1 MDQKNTAIPTTQSGN
16 ASQRDWLLVLLA
28 ITILP
33 CVYYGERV
41 GLVLGVSLLSA
52 VVGTAAFRLI
62 RGIRDIPDLSCLTVG
77 MIVGLMLPVNVPL
90 FIPALAS
97 LFAVCVCRE
106 AFGGQ
111 HYVFHP
117 AAAGLA
123 LVTVLWP
130 ETVFSYY
137 DMKAGGGVTLWEGVC
152 TVTQSPAASL
162 KKGIVSD
169 LQPFDMLFG
178 RYAGPMGATAAVVI
192 VAGFLFLLV
201 RRRIDFRMPLGML
214 LTASAV
220 VTMVPVCLLS
230 SLIGQRLP
238 IWMRPPISVVLAA
251 ALLWLVHVWQPWLLR
266 TTGEVGC
273 LMAVGSVMLSHASDY
288 APGHVLMGT
297 LADSLG
303 AAFGFGAVAVIVG
316 GLRTLLAG
324 SVWWQQGD
332 VWGIVP
338 SEVAAQPFFG
348 LLLLGVLA
356 AALQKG
362 NQVRRKWAKRREE
375 S

>member
-77 MIVGLMLPVNVPL
+77 MMVGLMLPVNVPL

-220 VTMVPVCLLS
+220 AWFWPRIPLS
-230 SLIGQRLP
+230 SLTSLKSELLGGGILF
-238 IWMRPPISVVLAA
+238 VLCFMVTDPVTAPKTKEGRF
-251 ALLWLVHVWQPWLLR
+251 LLGLL
-266 TTGEVGC
+266 GGF
-273 LMAVGSVMLSHASDY
+273 L
-288 APGHVLMGT
+288 LMG
-297 LADSLG
+297 LQYGG
-303 AAFGFGAVAVIVG
+303 AYEQEGVFAV
-316 GLRTLLAG
+316 
-324 SVWWQQGD
+324 
-332 VWGIVP
+332 
-338 SEVAAQPFFG
+338 
-348 LLLLGVLA
+348 LLLN
-356 AALQKG
+356 ALTPLTDQLVEKVKNRKG
-362 NQVRRKWAKRREE
+362 GDGHGEKPHRKKKSATETA
-375 S
+375 